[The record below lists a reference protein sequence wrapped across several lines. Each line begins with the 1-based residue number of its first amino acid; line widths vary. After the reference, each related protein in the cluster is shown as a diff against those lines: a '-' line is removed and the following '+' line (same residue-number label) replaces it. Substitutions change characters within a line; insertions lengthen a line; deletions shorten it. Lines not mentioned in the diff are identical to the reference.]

1 MNKIAALTMAFALL
15 QGPAHGADISLTRGV
30 DGNEDVVSIQGPFNL
45 GDDAKFKAI
54 ALRTDRATVVL
65 DSPGGKVQPA
75 LEIGRVIRIK
85 GFSTAVQGNQCAS
98 ACALVWLAGEPR
110 MMSTL
115 TPIGFHAS
123 YAIDDQGK
131 KTSDAAQ
138 GARIGAYLT
147 GLGFNSKVVTFAVS
161 AGAKEMRWLQKG
173 MAERLG
179 IAVASSTP
187 AQRRLAYESF
197 TTGLKARAA
206 SMPAYEDVARLYRQ
220 SADLGFSGSTVAG
233 RKSMISLETGSKAQT
248 TKQAWQ
254 GLKGSARSTPRLRT
268 GTSGADSC

>member
-1 MNKIAALTMAFALL
+1 
-15 QGPAHGADISLTRGV
+15 
-30 DGNEDVVSIQGPFNL
+30 
-45 GDDAKFKAI
+45 
-54 ALRTDRATVVL
+54 
-65 DSPGGKVQPA
+65 
-75 LEIGRVIRIK
+75 
-85 GFSTAVQGNQCAS
+85 
-98 ACALVWLAGEPR
+98 

-206 SMPAYEDVARLYRQ
+206 SMPAYEDAARLYRQ
-220 SADLGFSGSTVAG
+220 SADLGFAGAQNNLGDMYEAGQGVPKSEKAAIHWYTRAAERGEPTAYLSLASLLRNSG
-233 RKSMISLETGSKAQT
+233 E
-248 TKQAWQ
+248 
-254 GLKGSARSTPRLRT
+254 SAAFVLWANDHP
-268 GTSGADSC
+268 CQP